1 MPFMKRFQLENPHGN
16 WTRRGAIAAA
26 ASLAACGG
34 STAAA
39 QSVRSHPLWPT
50 DGPPVLRGAVIA
62 QRRRR
67 LEVDGDT
74 FGGGAAVLPSYRRS
88 DFDALAEAGAN
99 LVVMSFPEL
108 WTVKPP
114 YRRDTAMTDILG
126 EQLDA
131 AKAAGLYSVVALRSG
146 PGRSDFIFHRDA
158 RDTWFPGSLIVDSI
172 WTHLDQQAAWG
183 DMCVDVAK
191 LVASRTDIAGLNL
204 MVEPEPNVSGR
215 NKKGQ
220 PLGAWQP
227 NQYAA
232 NVSRQSDWRRISADI
247 AHKVRAASSDLPILI
262 SPPAFA
268 RTDFLSV
275 MGKPP
280 VPGVVW
286 CVHDYEPRHYTH
298 YPKDA
303 AGIAVFSEGGGQ
315 TFANRINAVRQQ
327 GVPIFLGEFGASRW
341 LLDIDAY
348 YRARIAVCEARSIGW
363 AAFRWPTS
371 DSAYETSDDMFNL
384 LWGPKEGAAAG
395 AAIETL
401 KVAWARNAV
410 PQGGIGLRG
419 RN

>member
-1 MPFMKRFQLENPHGN
+1 MKRFRPENPHGN

-26 ASLAACGG
+26 AGLAACSG
-34 STAAA
+34 SIAAA
-39 QSVRSHPLWPT
+39 QSVQPHPLWPT
-50 DGPPVLRGAVIA
+50 EGPPVLRGAVIA

-74 FGGGAAVLPSYRRS
+74 FGGGAAVLPSYGRS
-88 DFDALAEAGAN
+88 DFDALAAAGAN

-131 AKAAGLYSVVALRSG
+131 AMAAGLYSVVALRSG
-146 PGRSDFIFHRDA
+146 PGRSDFIFHREA
-158 RDTWFPGSLIVDSI
+158 RDTWFPGNLIVESI

-183 DMCVDVAK
+183 EMCVDVAK
-191 LVASRTDIAGLNL
+191 LVAGRTDIAGLNL
-204 MVEPEPNVSGR
+204 MVEPEPNVSGK
-215 NKKGQ
+215 NKRGQ

-232 NVSRQSDWRRISADI
+232 EVSGQSDWRRISAEI
-247 AHKVRAASSDLPILI
+247 AQKVRAASPDLPILI

-280 VPGVVW
+280 VSGVVW
-286 CVHDYEPRHYTH
+286 CVHDYEPRNYTH
-298 YPKDA
+298 HPKGA
-303 AGIAVFSEGGGQ
+303 AGIAVFSEGGGL

-341 LLDIDAY
+341 LRDIDVY
-348 YRARIAVCEARSIGW
+348 YRARIAACEARGIGW

-371 DSAYETSDDMFNL
+371 DSAYEKSDDMFNL
-384 LWGPKEGAAAG
+384 LWGPKEGAGAG
-395 AAIETL
+395 AAIEIL
-401 KVAWARNAV
+401 KTAWMKNTVR
-410 PQGGIGLRG
+410 QGGIGLRG

>member
-126 EQLDA
+126 QQLDA

-172 WTHLDQQAAWG
+172 WTDLDQQAAWG
-183 DMCVDVAK
+183 DDVRRTWRK
-191 LVASRTDIAGLNL
+191 LDRRPYGYRRPQPDGRAGA
-204 MVEPEPNVSGR
+204 ECQRQSI
-215 NKKGQ
+215 KKGQ

-232 NVSRQSDWRRISADI
+232 NGQPSVGLAAHLCAISRTR
-247 AHKVRAASSDLPILI
+247 
-262 SPPAFA
+262 
-268 RTDFLSV
+268 
-275 MGKPP
+275 
-280 VPGVVW
+280 
-286 CVHDYEPRHYTH
+286 
-298 YPKDA
+298 
-303 AGIAVFSEGGGQ
+303 
-315 TFANRINAVRQQ
+315 
-327 GVPIFLGEFGASRW
+327 
-341 LLDIDAY
+341 
-348 YRARIAVCEARSIGW
+348 
-363 AAFRWPTS
+363 
-371 DSAYETSDDMFNL
+371 
-384 LWGPKEGAAAG
+384 
-395 AAIETL
+395 
-401 KVAWARNAV
+401 
-410 PQGGIGLRG
+410 
-419 RN
+419 